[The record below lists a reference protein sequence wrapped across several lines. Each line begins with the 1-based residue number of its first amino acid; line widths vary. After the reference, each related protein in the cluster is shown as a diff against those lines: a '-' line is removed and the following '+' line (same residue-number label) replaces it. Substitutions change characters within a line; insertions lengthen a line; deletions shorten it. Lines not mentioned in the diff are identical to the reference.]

1 MTKKMHDDLNLDA
14 LFAAEK
20 RHGLDPSDALM
31 ASILGDAADQ
41 QAARVVT
48 PTVVKQSFWKTALA
62 ELGGWKSVATFA
74 SFACFG
80 IFIGYASPDA
90 VLSGFGSDLASTDG
104 YGFTDSFSLE
114 SEFEISLLEG

>member
-20 RHGLDPSDALM
+20 HNGLDPSDALM

-48 PTVVKQSFWKTALA
+48 P
-62 ELGGWKSVATFA
+62 
-74 SFACFG
+74 
-80 IFIGYASPDA
+80 IGYASPDA